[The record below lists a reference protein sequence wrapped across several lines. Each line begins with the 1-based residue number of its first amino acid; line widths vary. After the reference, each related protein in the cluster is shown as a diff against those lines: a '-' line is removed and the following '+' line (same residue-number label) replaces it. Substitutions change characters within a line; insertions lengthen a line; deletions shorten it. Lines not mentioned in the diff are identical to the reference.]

1 MRFFDF
7 FNKRTENKS
16 ETEKQLT
23 AKNSE
28 AESKDKVSNDSNKKI
43 EELTELNTM
52 LKSVKDANFFQAFDR
67 KFVFIPC
74 NNKFINAA
82 KELFKFKSDD
92 NGLLVYGYIDK
103 SGEAVFRVLALGNI
117 RNNKLNITATAPLPK
132 MTVRRIEIN
141 DFKFLSLDYCE
152 FDTSIYGDIVREI
165 SDKHYNMPSIEATR
179 KMRFIDSLRSKWYP
193 DNIIVFVECEDKII
207 DKFSMRCVSILNK
220 SEIVGIVSTKPARE
234 YVRISDPVN
243 VKMTNLNKTSPACI
257 YSVSKAD
264 FESAKQNGGMG
275 LPVFYSGYY
284 RWQEADANISV
295 NVPIG
300 KNVFGEICCFNA
312 NRKGG
317 ANVLIT
323 GCMGSGKTEAL
334 YTWILSMAMCYSPKD
349 VSFVLLGE
357 LSGELNKL
365 PHMANV
371 IHWVQAKERVLER
384 VTKQLRSE
392 IYKRQIVIHK
402 HGCHS
407 IMDYNKMCKN
417 NPKLEKLPY
426 LYVVLDDTDSIMHL
440 KSSENFLAL
449 LRVRIWALGIQFIC
463 TASSES
469 LLSENILLHFDSKWN
484 MGSCNYF
491 GVELKSPGSA
501 IINGENVQLFYTGV
515 LSAFSNPIHYNKKQ
529 RSATMQAIWSYASSN
544 NYSKNKPII
553 TDFLP
558 EKVDFEDVIS
568 KWEKYDSWFAVPFG
582 IADDVEERKFPVAF
596 ADFSNYFSNNGHMAI
611 FGDASSGKTTLLQT
625 IITSICELY
634 SEEEASVFV
643 LDFDTGAMK
652 VFQKL
657 PNVIEVAY
665 DFEEEKIK
673 GIIRRLEKVLNTRKK
688 LFDNVGVDN
697 LIVYKYSG
705 GWELPHIVLAI
716 DNFAP
721 LFSLCPE
728 TEKDILDIAR
738 YGAACGIYLI
748 LTASTPSELTY
759 KIKMF
764 AEKNSI
770 VLHMADRT
778 EYLGIVGKTEGLEPD
793 AVAGRGLIKL
803 GKKVLEFQSAYIK
816 PEDKE
821 K

>member
-23 AKNSE
+23 AQNSE
-28 AESKDKVSNDSNKKI
+28 AESKDKDSNVSEDKI

-52 LKSVKDANFFQAFDR
+52 LKSVKGANFFQAFDR

-74 NNKFINAA
+74 NNKFIKEA
-82 KELFKFKSDD
+82 KEFFKFESDD
-92 NGLLVYGYIDK
+92 NGLLVYGYIDE
-103 SGEAVFRVLALGNI
+103 SGEAVFRVLAMGNI
-117 RNNKLNITATAPLPK
+117 RNNKLNITVIAPLSK
-132 MTVRRIEIN
+132 MAMRRIEIN

-152 FDTSIYGDIVREI
+152 FDTSIYEGVVREI
-165 SDKHYNMPSIEATR
+165 ADKHYNTPSIEAVR
-179 KMRFIDSLRSKWYP
+179 GLRFIDSLRSKRYP

-207 DKFSMRCVSILNK
+207 DKFSIRCVSILNK
-220 SEIVGIVSTKPARE
+220 SEIVGIVSTEPTRE

-257 YSVSKAD
+257 YSVSKAE
-264 FESAKQNGGMG
+264 FESAKQNSGMG

-300 KNVFGEICCFNA
+300 KNVFGEGYYFDA
-312 NRKGG
+312 KYGKGG
-317 ANVLIT
+317 INVLIT
-323 GCMGSGKTEAL
+323 GCPGSGKTEAL

-349 VSFVLLGE
+349 VSFVIFGG

-392 IYKRQIVIHK
+392 IYKRQVIINK
-402 HGCHS
+402 QGCCS
-407 IMDYNKMCKN
+407 IMDYNEICKN
-417 NPKLEKLPY
+417 NPQLEKLPY
-426 LYVVLDDTDSIMHL
+426 LYVVLDDIDSIMHL

-449 LRVRIWALGIQFIC
+449 IRSRTRVLGIQFIC
-463 TASSES
+463 TASSGS
-469 LLSENILLHFDSKWN
+469 LLSQNILSHFDSKWH

-491 GVELKSPGSA
+491 GVELKSPGNA
-501 IINGENVQLFYTGV
+501 IINGENVQLFYTGA

-529 RSATMQAIWSYASSN
+529 RSATMQAIWSCATSN

-558 EKVDFEDVIS
+558 EKIDFEDVIS
-568 KWEKYDSWFAVPFG
+568 KWEKDDERFAVPFG
-582 IADDVEERKFPVAF
+582 IADDVKECKFPVAF
-596 ADFSNYFSNNGHMAI
+596 ADFAKNGHMAI
-611 FGDASSGKTTLLQT
+611 FGENGSGKTSLLQT

-634 SEEEASVFV
+634 SEEETRVFV
-643 LDFDTGAMK
+643 LDFDMGAMK
-652 VFQKL
+652 VFQKST
-657 PNVIEVAY
+657 NVIDVAY
-665 DFEEEKIK
+665 VSEEEKVK
-673 GIIRRLEKVLNTRKK
+673 GIIKRLETELNDRKEI
-688 LFDNVGVDN
+688 FDNAGVGSLN
-697 LIVYKYSG
+697 EYKNSTG
-705 GWELPHIVLAI
+705 GKLPYIVLAI

-759 KIKMF
+759 KIKIF

-770 VLHMADRT
+770 ALHMADRT

-803 GKKVLEFQSAYIK
+803 GKKILEFQGAYII

-821 K
+821 N

>member
-1 MRFFDF
+1 MVMRFFDF

-23 AKNSE
+23 AQNSE
-28 AESKDKVSNDSNKKI
+28 AESKDKISNVSDDKI

-52 LKSVKDANFFQAFDR
+52 LKSVKDANFFQEFDR

-82 KELFKFKSDD
+82 KEFFKFESDD
-92 NGLLVYGYIDK
+92 NGLLVYGYIDE
-103 SGEAVFRVLALGNI
+103 SGEAVFRVLAMGNI
-117 RNNKLNITATAPLPK
+117 RNNKLNITVIAPLSK
-132 MTVRRIEIN
+132 MAVRRIEVN
-141 DFKFLSLDYCE
+141 DLNFLSLDYCE
-152 FDTSIYGDIVREI
+152 FDTSIYEGVVREI
-165 SDKHYNMPSIEATR
+165 ADKHYNTPSIEAVR
-179 KMRFIDSLRSKWYP
+179 GLRFIDSLRSKMYP
-193 DNIIVFVECEDKII
+193 DNIMVFVECEDRII
-207 DKFSMRCVSILNK
+207 DKFSIRCVSMLNK

-243 VKMTNLNKTSPACI
+243 VKMAYINKTSQVYI
-257 YSVSKAD
+257 YSVKKAE

-295 NVPIG
+295 KVPIG

-312 NRKGG
+312 NRKEG

-323 GCMGSGKTEAL
+323 GCPGSGKTEAL

-349 VSFVLLGE
+349 VSFVILGGLLGV
-357 LSGELNKL
+357 LKKL
-365 PHMANV
+365 PHAANV
-371 IHWVQAKERVLER
+371 IEWVQAEERVLNR
-384 VTKQLRSE
+384 VTKQLCSE

-407 IMDYNKMCKN
+407 IMDYNKICKN
-417 NPKLEKLPY
+417 NPQLEKLPY
-426 LYVVLDDTDSIMHL
+426 LYVVLDDIDSIMHL

-449 LRVRIWALGIQFIC
+449 IRSRTLVLGIQFIC

-469 LLSENILLHFDSKWN
+469 LLSQNILSHFDSKWH

-491 GVELKSPGSA
+491 GVELKSPGNA

-529 RSATMQAIWSYASSN
+529 RSATMQAIRSCARGN
-544 NYSKNKPII
+544 NYSKNKPVI

-568 KWEKYDSWFAVPFG
+568 KWEKDDARFAVPFG
-582 IADDVEERKFPVAF
+582 IADDVEERGFPAAF
-596 ADFSNYFSNNGHMAI
+596 VDFLKNGHMAI
-611 FGDASSGKTTLLQT
+611 FGELGRGKTTLLQT

-652 VFQKL
+652 AFQKS
-657 PNVIEVAY
+657 PNVIDVAY
-665 DFEEEKIK
+665 VSEKEKVK
-673 GIIRRLEKVLNTRKK
+673 GIIKRLEKELNTRKE
-688 LFDNVGVDN
+688 LFDSEEVGSLN
-697 LIVYKYSG
+697 EYKKSTCG
-705 GWELPHIVLAI
+705 KLPYVVLAI
-716 DNFAP
+716 DNFAS
-721 LFSLCPE
+721 LFSLCPK

-793 AVAGRGLIKL
+793 AVAGRGLIGL
-803 GKKVLEFQSAYIK
+803 GKRVLEFQGAYII

-821 K
+821 N